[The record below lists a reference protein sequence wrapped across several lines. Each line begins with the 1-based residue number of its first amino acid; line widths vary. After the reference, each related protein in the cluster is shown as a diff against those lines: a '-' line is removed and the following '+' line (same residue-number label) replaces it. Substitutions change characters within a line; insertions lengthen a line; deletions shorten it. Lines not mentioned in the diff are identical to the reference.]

1 MKMRRLLSLALA
13 LTLSLALA
21 ATAQAADLTYAVT
34 GGNLY
39 FDAGTGTITDC
50 DTTVTAANIPTE
62 IYGVPVTA
70 IGNGA
75 FAECDSLAAVTIPST
90 VTSIGGSTFLNCMS
104 LTSIVIP
111 DSVTELES
119 HIFRGCGSLQNV
131 TLSRNLTA
139 IPAYAFYGCSAL
151 TGIAIPDSVTSIGE
165 RAFAFSG
172 LTSITVPDSVT
183 TIGGSAFAGCD
194 SLTDA
199 DLGSVSSI
207 GTLLFEHNSS
217 LAHVTLSSSLT
228 ELPNSTFSRCTA
240 LEELVVPEGVTTLGQ
255 LLFFETDALR
265 TITLPSTL
273 QHVES
278 VAFDACVN
286 LTDVYYNG
294 TAMDWA
300 AIRIDGGNNRPL
312 TAATIHFAEPVAGF
326 TDVTTGDYYAEAVEW
341 AVAQEITNG
350 TTATT
355 FSPDDTV
362 TRAQAVTFLWRAMG
376 RPEPAASASTFTDVT
391 NPDSYYYDAV
401 LWATEQGI
409 INGVGQGRFDPN
421 GTLPYDQ
428 ILTLLC
434 RASGGDASGSD
445 WSAAAVN
452 WAADNGLTEG
462 LSFSAK
468 DSCPRADVAYCLWK
482 QLAD

>member
-1 MKMRRLLSLALA
+1 MKTRRFLSLILA
-13 LTLSLALA
+13 LTLCFALA
-21 ATAQAADLTYAVT
+21 VPASAADLTYAVT
-34 GGNLY
+34 GGSIY
-39 FDAGTGTITDC
+39 FDANTGTITGC
-50 DTTVTAANIPTE
+50 DSTVTRADIPSE

-70 IGNGA
+70 IGIGA
-75 FAECDSLAAVTIPST
+75 FDSCSSLTAVTIPST
-90 VTSIGGSTFLNCMS
+90 VTSIGGSAFLHCTS

-111 DSVTELES
+111 DSVTQMGS
-119 HIFRGCGSLQNV
+119 GIFRGCGSLQNV
-131 TLSRNLTA
+131 TLSRNLTE
-139 IPAYAFYGCSAL
+139 IPAYAFYDCGSL
-151 TGIAIPDSVTSIGE
+151 TGITIPDSVTSIGE

-183 TIGGSAFAGCD
+183 TIGGSAFAECD
-194 SLTDA
+194 SLTSA

-207 GTLLFEHNSS
+207 GTLLFERDFS

-240 LEELVVPEGVTTLGQ
+240 LEELVVPEGVTTIGQ

-278 VAFDACVN
+278 VAFDDCVN

-326 TDVTTGDYYAEAVEW
+326 TDVSTTDYYGEAVQW
-341 AVAQEITNG
+341 AVNQGVTGG
-350 TTATT
+350 TSETT
-355 FSPDDTV
+355 FSPADTV
-362 TRAQAVTFLWRAMG
+362 TRAQAVTFLWRAAG
-376 RPEPAASASTFTDVT
+376 SPAPAASSAPFADVT
-391 NPDSYYYDAV
+391 PDAYYYQAV
-401 LWATEQGI
+401 LWAAENGI
-409 INGVGQGRFDPN
+409 TGGVGENQFGPEQ
-421 GTLPYDQ
+421 TLAYDQ
-428 ILTLLC
+428 IFTFISH
-434 RASGGDASGSD
+434 AVGESGTGAD
-445 WSAAAVN
+445 WSEAAVN
-452 WAADNGLTEG
+452 WARESGLTDG

-468 DSCPRADVAYCLWK
+468 DSCPRADVIYCLWK
-482 QLAD
+482 RMA